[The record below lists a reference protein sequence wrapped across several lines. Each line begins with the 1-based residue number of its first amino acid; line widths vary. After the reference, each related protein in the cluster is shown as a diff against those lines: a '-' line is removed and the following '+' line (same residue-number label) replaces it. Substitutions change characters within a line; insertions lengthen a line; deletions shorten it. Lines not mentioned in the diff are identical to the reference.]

1 MNIQWELIIAAILVW
16 FGLKAIAE
24 ALEILAARI
33 SAHTDVVRVTH
44 LAKIATISQPG
55 VTPFKGRHS

>member
-1 MNIQWELIIAAILVW
+1 MTINWELIIAAILVW

-33 SAHTDVVRVTH
+33 ASHTDVVRLSH
-44 LAKIATISQPG
+44 MSKIATISSQ
-55 VTPFKGRHS
+55 VRR